1 MNYKKWHIWGFVFI
15 SIFGVF
21 LHFAYGLS
29 DEAKLVGYFGA
40 VNESLWEHLKLIF
53 WPVFLF
59 SLIEFF
65 AYGKNEKDFFAIK
78 MCSLFCSLMFLV
90 VFFYTYSG
98 ILGFSLSAVDIALF
112 FVSSFLNQYISYR
125 LLTSDGSGDNSDSFR
140 GFIVLMLLAVCF
152 IIWTYNPPMLGIFWE

>member
-1 MNYKKWHIWGFVFI
+1 MNFKKWHIWGFAFI
-15 SIFGVF
+15 IIAGVF
-21 LHFAYGLS
+21 LHFAYELS

-40 VNESLWEHLKLIF
+40 VNESVWEHLKLIF

-65 AYGKNEKDFFAIK
+65 AYGKNVKDFFAIK

-98 ILGFSLSAVDIALF
+98 ILGFSLPALDIGLF
-112 FVSSFLNQYISYR
+112 FVSAFLNQYISYR
-125 LLTSDGSGDNSDSFR
+125 LLTSSGSGDNSDSFR

-152 IIWTYNPPMLGIFWE
+152 IIWTYSPPMLGIFWE